1 MVQLG
6 ANRYG
11 KAEVRVVHVGRGAG
25 HRTAATWSATGTCR
39 PACPAT
45 SPPPT

>member
-1 MVQLG
+1 MVRLG

-25 HRTAATWSATGTCR
+25 AWWRGPGAGLER
-39 PACPAT
+39 VD
-45 SPPPT
+45 

>member
-11 KAEVRVVHVGRGAG
+11 KAEVRVMRWPAPPA
-25 HRTAATWSATGTCR
+25 RAAAM
-39 PACPAT
+39 
-45 SPPPT
+45 